1 MTGVQTCALPIS
13 TYSALAS
20 KAIGFDYSL
29 AFDNAVIAPVNSV
42 AAVDMFYVDEIKN
55 SADPVKARAAL
66 EKKYSDMEANPINVA
81 RQGFV
86 DNIISA
92 GAIRPYVASAILMLL
107 GL

>member
-1 MTGVQTCALPIS
+1 
-13 TYSALAS
+13 
-20 KAIGFDYSL
+20 
-29 AFDNAVIAPVNSV
+29 
-42 AAVDMFYVDEIKN
+42 MFYVDEIKN